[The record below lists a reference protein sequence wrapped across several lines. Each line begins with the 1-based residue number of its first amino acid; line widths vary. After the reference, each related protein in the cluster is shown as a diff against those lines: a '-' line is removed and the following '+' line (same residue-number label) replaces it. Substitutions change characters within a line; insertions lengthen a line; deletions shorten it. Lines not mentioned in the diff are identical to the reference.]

1 MTKSIPVSEV
11 DLIIL
16 ACEAGMGSSL
26 MSVNYLK
33 KLLKKAKVTSV
44 NVVHKPAREVSEN
57 AKVVVVHEGLAKVV
71 QGKAPNA
78 VVVPFKHFLKDPAFD
93 KIVQAFVD
101 GTEIVGMGE

>member
-1 MTKSIPVSEV
+1 MANSISASEV

-33 KLLKKAKVTSV
+33 KMLKKAKITSV
-44 NVVHKPAREVSEN
+44 KVIHKPAREVPEN

-71 QGKAPNA
+71 RGKAPEA

-93 KIVQAFVD
+93 KLVQAFVD
-101 GTEIVGMGE
+101 GAEIVGMGD

>member
-1 MTKSIPVSEV
+1 MAKSIPALEV

-33 KLLKKAKVTSV
+33 KLLKKAKITNV
-44 NVVHKPAREVSEN
+44 NVVHKPAREVPES

-71 QGKAPNA
+71 RGKAPNA

-101 GTEIVGMGE
+101 GNEIVGMD